1 MTGDTRNEI
10 ILFGKKEI
18 SAAFAGLIAVLVA
31 IVLYHYVGPAAM
43 IIIGG
48 SGILSWF
55 VWLKTTYHF
64 PVDPN
69 RVLPLYML
77 LLAAEL
83 LHMGEEFLT
92 SFPDEFS
99 KLTGAGMTQEI
110 FVFWFVI
117 VGTILALLSM
127 IGIMHHNPLSNY
139 FLWFVIIGPGFVN
152 GIAHFIFPVLAGTFY
167 FPGLVTV
174 LLPVAVGIYLAIR
187 IYRDVKHQKTK
198 SVGFGVQYE

>member
-1 MTGDTRNEI
+1 MTLNAREEL
-10 ILFGKKEI
+10 ILFREKKI
-18 SAAFAGLIAVLVA
+18 SGIFAGLIVVLVSS
-31 IVLYHYVGPAAM
+31 VLYYFVGVGAM
-43 IIIGG
+43 FIIGG
-48 SGILSWF
+48 SGAIAWA
-55 VWLKTTYHF
+55 VWLKTTYQH

-69 RVLPLYML
+69 RVLPLYLL

-99 KLTGAGMTQEI
+99 KLTGASMSQEI

-127 IGIMHHNPLSNY
+127 IGIMYQNPISNY

-152 GIAHFIFPVLAGTFY
+152 GIAHFIFPLLAGSFY
-167 FPGLVTV
+167 FPGLITV
-174 LLPVAVGIYLAIR
+174 LLPVAVGIFLAVR
-187 IYRDVKHQKTK
+187 IYKDVKLQKKLHQY
-198 SVGFGVQYE
+198 QL